1 MLAFIIIAA
10 IVYLAL
16 HVNHVEDEKTKSAY
30 FKHSKS
36 YKENERQIDNRLKI
50 ISN

>member
-16 HVNHVEDEKTKSAY
+16 HVNHVEEEKGKSTY
-30 FKHSKS
+30 LKQSDS
-36 YKENERQIDNRLKI
+36 YKDNERKI
-50 ISN
+50 EHQLELV